1 MRQGKGR
8 IGTCPSSCSKI
19 HTRYSSSISPLL
31 AVVLPPI
38 RDLLLRVLGLSQSDQ
53 GKQGNQHHGCDC
65 CEQEV
70 IYLPAAFNSSSVLP
84 SCLRRR
90 SSEAR
95 PVCRVFSPRMGHGLL
110 AGPLDSVSLGLRH
123 LSDYKQLVGNQLAV
137 MALMSGCY
145 SLVSGRTKV
154 PRTARWSDGYPGMA
168 MSVFGFISSIRRSL
182 HRWPSRRFTRVD
194 KTIRS

>member
-1 MRQGKGR
+1 MLKN
-8 IGTCPSSCSKI
+8 PYKI
-19 HTRYSSSISPLL
+19 LIFDFPLTRSRF
-31 AVVLPPI
+31 AA
-38 RDLLLRVLGLSQSDQ
+38 QS
-53 GKQGNQHHGCDC
+53 GPFASRPWAEPKRSGVTGNQHHGCDC

-70 IYLPAAFNSSSVLP
+70 IYLPAAFNSSPVLP

-95 PVCRVFSPRMGHGLL
+95 PVCRAFSPRMGHGLL

-168 MSVFGFISSIRRSL
+168 MSVFGFISSIPTVTASMAVTSV
-182 HRWPSRRFTRVD
+182 PQ
-194 KTIRS
+194 